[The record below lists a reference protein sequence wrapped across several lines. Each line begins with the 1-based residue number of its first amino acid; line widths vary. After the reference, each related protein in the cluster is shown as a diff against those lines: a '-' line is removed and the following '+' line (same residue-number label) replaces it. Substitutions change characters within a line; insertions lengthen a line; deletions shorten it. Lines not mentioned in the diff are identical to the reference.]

1 VAILTGGG
9 HEVISAGSVRADDE
23 AGVKG
28 LLDEHKPS
36 HVVCFIGRTHGAG
49 INTIDYLEQPGKLV
63 ENVRDNLFSPVFLA
77 MECVLRKTH
86 MVYLGTGCIFS
97 ADDPANSWYTEEAK
111 PDFFGSSYSTV
122 KGFTD
127 RLMHSE
133 LLEKFVLNVRIRM
146 PLVADLH
153 KVGSSPCITRLT
165 RARGTQ
171 RNFIT
176 KIITY
181 EKICSL
187 HNSMTVLPD
196 MVRTLSR

>member
-1 VAILTGGG
+1 MAILTGGG

-146 PLVADLH
+146 PLVADLN
-153 KVGSSPCITRLT
+153 KVCSPSHRLRV
-165 RARGTQ
+165 RALTAGGTAQ
-171 RNFIT
+171 L
-176 KIITY
+176 Y
-181 EKICSL
+181 
-187 HNSMTVLPD
+187 HQD
-196 MVRTLSR
+196 YHVREDLQHAQLDDRAP